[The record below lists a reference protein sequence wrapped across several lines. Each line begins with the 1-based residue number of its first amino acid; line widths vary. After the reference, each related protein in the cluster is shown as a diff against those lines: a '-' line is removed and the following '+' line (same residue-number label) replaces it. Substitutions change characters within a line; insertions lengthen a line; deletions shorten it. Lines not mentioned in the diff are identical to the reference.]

1 MTKEDKKE
9 YTKFIIE
16 NKDIFAWSYANMTGL
31 STSIVA
37 HRLPT
42 DPACPP
48 IKQKLRKYKPEMS
61 LKIKEEVSKQ
71 LDAGI
76 LQVTEYPTWLAN
88 VIPVPT
94 KDGKVRVCVNHWD
107 LNKASPKIIY
117 DCPTYT
123 S

>member
-1 MTKEDKKE
+1 M
-9 YTKFIIE
+9 
-16 NKDIFAWSYANMTGL
+16 
-31 STSIVA
+31 
-37 HRLPT
+37 
-42 DPACPP
+42 
-48 IKQKLRKYKPEMS
+48 KQKLRKHRSELS
-61 LKIKEEVSKQ
+61 LKIEEEESKQ
-71 LDAGI
+71 FDDGI
-76 LQVTEYPTWLAN
+76 LQVVEYPTWLAN